1 VRSAYSRAN
10 VNLKDFKRLFHLLL
24 FVLMSVVLLGTAPF
38 GISQTVTLVH
48 SNDMH
53 GIYKPYKWNTN
64 GDMRLVGG
72 MEALSHYVNHLRA
85 REEHMLLLDCG
96 DIMTGTI
103 AARIDYRGVAGGIMV
118 EFLNRIGYDLWAYG
132 NHAFDQGTSNLRKL
146 TALADFPVIMANIV
160 EKESGKRFAEKA
172 YHIFERG
179 GLRIGVVAVM
189 EENFLI
195 EVHTP
200 RIEGLDVVPIIPSL
214 QSLVAEMDDRTDLIV
229 VLLHSKFNVGE
240 KVAREVSGIDV
251 VLTASEEG
259 RFKNVGGVLVQS
271 TFGHQK
277 TLGCLRV
284 EVKDDKVVDFDS
296 NLIWLWADEELQPS
310 ESVSELVEE
319 LQKSVSDEFNRVVG
333 KAEWDQHRKGRPV
346 ECPLG
351 NWITDA
357 MRWETGAKI
366 AFQNSGGIRSD
377 ILAGPITKGDVYKVS
392 PFDNTL
398 ITFKIS
404 GQQVKDVL
412 EHDIER
418 GWDRLQMSGIHY
430 AYYPKSERPRGQR
443 VQAVVVNDEI
453 LVKEGE
459 VLHPDAI
466 YTAVSNSYVTGHA
479 EDKYFGFPISGT
491 TDTNRPLKQ
500 VLLEWLDKFGRLDY
514 DGENRIVEI
523 HARNP

>member
-1 VRSAYSRAN
+1 MKQEYSRVN
-10 VNLKDFKRLFHLLL
+10 VNLKEFSRFFHSLQI
-24 FVLMSVVLLGTAPF
+24 VLMSVVLLGTASF
-38 GISQTVTLVH
+38 GISQTITLVH

-53 GIYKPYKWNTN
+53 GIYRPYKLDTN
-64 GDMRLVGG
+64 GKMRLVGG

-96 DIMTGTI
+96 DVMTGTI

-132 NHAFDQGTSNLRKL
+132 NHAFDQGISNLRKL
-146 TALADFPVIMANIV
+146 TSLADFPVIMANIV
-160 EKESGKRFAEKA
+160 EKDSGKRFAEKA
-172 YHIFERG
+172 YHIFDRG
-179 GLRIGVVAVM
+179 GLRVGVVAVM
-189 EENFLI
+189 EETFLI
-195 EVHTP
+195 EVHKP
-200 RIEGLDVVPIIPSL
+200 RIAGLDVLPIVPTL

-240 KVAREVSGIDV
+240 RVAREVSGLDV

-259 RFKNVGGVLVQS
+259 RFKDVDGVLVQS

-284 EVKDDKVVDFDS
+284 EVKDDKVVDYDS
-296 NLIWLWADEELQPS
+296 NLIWLWADKELQPS
-310 ESVSELVEE
+310 PSVSELVEE
-319 LQKSVSDEFNRVVG
+319 LTKSVSEEFNRVIG
-333 KAEWDQHRKGRPV
+333 EAKWDQHRKGRPV

-357 MRWETGAKI
+357 MRWETGAQI
-366 AFQNSGGIRSD
+366 AFQNSGGIRAD
-377 ILAGPITKGDVYKVS
+377 ILAGPITKGDVYRVS
-392 PFDNTL
+392 PFDNSL
-398 ITFKIS
+398 MTFKMS
-404 GQQVKDVL
+404 GQQIKDVL

-418 GWDRLQMSGIHY
+418 GWDRLQLSGISY
-430 AYYPKSERPRGQR
+430 AYYPKSEKPRGQR

-459 VLHPDAI
+459 VLRPDAM

-479 EDKYFGFPISGT
+479 EDKYFGFPIPET
-491 TDTNRPLKQ
+491 KDTNRSIKQ
-500 VLLEWLDKFGRLDY
+500 VLLEWLEKFNRLDY

-523 HARNP
+523 RSRNP